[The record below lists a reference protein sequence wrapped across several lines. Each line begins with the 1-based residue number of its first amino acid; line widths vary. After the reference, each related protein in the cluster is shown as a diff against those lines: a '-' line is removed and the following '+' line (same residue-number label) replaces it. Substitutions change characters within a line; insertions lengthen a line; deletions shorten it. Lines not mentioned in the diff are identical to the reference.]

1 MNIKWIQN
9 KKQNR
14 VYLYKMAAADQIKS
28 LIKSFGQSDD
38 ARFFSTALQIAA
50 TEAQQGHTTFAQEL
64 KKIIDEAKNGRSLNQ
79 IEKKALQIN
88 LPKRELQELIEVFQ
102 PKISLKDMVLDNSI
116 KLKSNSVIKEQEKW
130 QLLKAHNLEP
140 KRKLLLTGA
149 PGTGK
154 TMTAQAIAGELGI
167 AVYIIRLDGLMSKF
181 LGESIAKLRL
191 IFDAM
196 NEHRAVYLFDEF
208 DSIGSHRNQH
218 QDIGEIKR
226 VLNSFLINIEK
237 DKSNSIIIAA
247 TNLPESLDKALFR
260 RFDDVVN
267 YPLPDL
273 KQIIDTIKK
282 TIKGFSFSKKPNYT
296 KIAELALGLNYSE
309 VTKACEE
316 AIKEMILSGS
326 MKLDPFEIQK
336 SISKKAPLKHGQ
348 KESET
353 T

>member
-1 MNIKWIQN
+1 
-9 KKQNR
+9 
-14 VYLYKMAAADQIKS
+14 MAAADQIKS

-64 KKIIDEAKNGRSLNQ
+64 KKLIDEAKNGRSLNQ

-88 LPKRELQELIEVFQ
+88 LPKRELQELIEVYQ
-102 PKISLKDMVLDNSI
+102 PKITLKDMVLDETI
-116 KLKSNSVIKEQEKW
+116 KLKLNSVIKEQEKW

-196 NEHRAVYLFDEF
+196 NDHRAVYLFDEF

-260 RFDDVVN
+260 RFDEILE
-267 YPLPDL
+267 YPLPD
-273 KQIIDTIKK
+273 KEHIVEIIKK
-282 TIKGFSFSKKPNYT
+282 NTKAFSFSIKVNY
-296 KIAELALGLNYSE
+296 KELSEIANGLNYSE
-309 VTKACEE
+309 IVRICEDT
-316 AIKEMILSGS
+316 IKEMILSGAN
-326 MKLDPFEIQK
+326 KLELKTLKALLK
-336 SISKKAPLKHGQ
+336 SRNLVNG
-348 KESET
+348 
-353 T
+353 

>member
-1 MNIKWIQN
+1 
-9 KKQNR
+9 
-14 VYLYKMAAADQIKS
+14 MAAADQIKS
-28 LIKSFGQSDD
+28 LIKSFGKSDE

-50 TEAQQGHTTFAQEL
+50 TEAQKGHTTFAQEL
-64 KKIIDEAKNGRSLNQ
+64 KKIIDEAKYGRSLNQ
-79 IEKKALQIN
+79 IEKKASQIN

-102 PKISLKDMVLDNSI
+102 PQITLKDMVLDSSI
-116 KLKSNSVIKEQEKW
+116 KFKLDSVIREQEKW

-167 AVYIIRLDGLMSKF
+167 AVYIIRLDGLISKY

-196 NEHRAVYLFDEF
+196 NDHRAVYLFDEF

-247 TNLPESLDKALFR
+247 TNLPKSLDKALFR
-260 RFDDVVN
+260 RFDEIIE
-267 YPLPDL
+267 YPLPD
-273 KQIIDTIKK
+273 KEHIIKIIKK
-282 TIKGFSFSKKPNYT
+282 NTKSFSFTTKVNY
-296 KIAELALGLNYSE
+296 KHLAEIANGLNYSE
-309 VTKACEE
+309 IVRVCEDT
-316 AIKEMILSGS
+316 IKEMILDDAN
-326 MKLDPFEIQK
+326 KLEIETLQALLK
-336 SISKKAPLKHGQ
+336 SRNVVNG
-348 KESET
+348 
-353 T
+353 